1 MNDHIRLFG
10 WLLFGTGSILTLIGL
25 VALVAVINIHID
37 VLGIDLDTTIERIAW
52 IVSWLVAVVSGG
64 MLLALTG
71 ARKHDD
77 SV

>member
-1 MNDHIRLFG
+1 MNDPIRLFG

-25 VALVAVINIHID
+25 IALIAVINIHID
-37 VLGIDLDTTIERIAW
+37 VIGIDLDTTIERIAW

-64 MLLALTG
+64 MLLALTHPENHK
-71 ARKHDD
+71 R